1 MSAHGKATAGLI
13 PVADRVRW
21 LLFCRAGLVAALIG
35 ARFATSGGK
44 ISKAGLVAAGLGWL
58 ALTCASP
65 VLGRLGRTTARAAL
79 TVSLLGDG
87 VLLAIGWWALGGLAG
102 QVGHLVVL
110 HAVAV
115 TLLASFRTGTKI
127 ALWHSVLALLFLEAT
142 AAGLL
147 GPAVPV
153 PLATFGGYLAAI
165 WITVLATASF
175 AAMNERELRR
185 RRYDSEVLRALGLA
199 VAPEHDPT
207 RVASLLARFAQD
219 ELQASRCAV
228 AVQPRDGAGSETGGG
243 FVVTIAADGAVNVH
257 RRPTGVP
264 APAGPPATLLSRR
277 LDPDRQAWLTTL
289 MPDARNVIEVPF
301 DTEEASGVLVVEYP
315 KRSPQ
320 RSSQRV
326 ERRVVNT
333 AEQATA
339 HAGVA
344 IGRAILTDRI
354 RTAAET
360 DGLTGVANR
369 RRFDS
374 VLEAELRRA
383 TQVAVLLVDLDHF
396 KSVNDEHGHLVGDEV
411 LRQAAHAIQAVTGD
425 RGMVARY
432 GGEEFAV
439 ILTGVD
445 EATALDIAERTR
457 HAIATAPT
465 SVPITASL
473 GVAGCPLHGRST
485 AHLLAAADAALYEAK
500 RTGRDR
506 AVLAPPEAGQPGI
519 LFAA

>member
-1 MSAHGKATAGLI
+1 
-13 PVADRVRW
+13 
-21 LLFCRAGLVAALIG
+21 
-35 ARFATSGGK
+35 
-44 ISKAGLVAAGLGWL
+44 
-58 ALTCASP
+58 
-65 VLGRLGRTTARAAL
+65 
-79 TVSLLGDG
+79 
-87 VLLAIGWWALGGLAG
+87 
-102 QVGHLVVL
+102 
-110 HAVAV
+110 
-115 TLLASFRTGTKI
+115 
-127 ALWHSVLALLFLEAT
+127 
-142 AAGLL
+142 
-147 GPAVPV
+147 
-153 PLATFGGYLAAI
+153 
-165 WITVLATASF
+165 
-175 AAMNERELRR
+175 MNERELRR

-199 VAPEHDPT
+199 VAPEHDPA

-228 AVQPRDGAGSETGGG
+228 AVQPHDGSGLDSGGG
-243 FVVTIAADGAVNVH
+243 FVVTIAADGAISVH
-257 RRPTGVP
+257 RRPAGIP
-264 APAGPPATLLSRR
+264 ASAGPSATLLSRR
-277 LDPDRQAWLTTL
+277 LDPVRHAWLTTL

-301 DTEEASGVLVVEYP
+301 ETEEASGLLVVEYP

-383 TQVAVLLVDLDHF
+383 TQVAVLLIDLDHF

-411 LRQAAHAIQAVTGD
+411 LRHAAHAIQAVSGD
-425 RGMVARY
+425 QGMVARY

-439 ILTGVD
+439 VLTGID
-445 EATALDIAERTR
+445 DPTALEIAERIR
-457 HAIATAPT
+457 HAVATAVT
-465 SVPITASL
+465 AVPVTASL
-473 GVAGCPLHGRST
+473 GVAGCPPHGRS
-485 AHLLAAADAALYEAK
+485 AALLLAAADAALYEAK
-500 RTGRDR
+500 RTGRNR
-506 AVLAPPEAGQPGI
+506 AVLAPPNAGQPGM

>member
-1 MSAHGKATAGLI
+1 
-13 PVADRVRW
+13 
-21 LLFCRAGLVAALIG
+21 
-35 ARFATSGGK
+35 
-44 ISKAGLVAAGLGWL
+44 
-58 ALTCASP
+58 
-65 VLGRLGRTTARAAL
+65 
-79 TVSLLGDG
+79 
-87 VLLAIGWWALGGLAG
+87 
-102 QVGHLVVL
+102 
-110 HAVAV
+110 VAV

-153 PLATFGGYLAAI
+153 PLAQFGGYLAAI

-185 RRYDSEVLRALGLA
+185 RRYDSEVLRAFGLA
-199 VAPEHDPT
+199 VLSEHDPT

-228 AVQPRDGAGSETGGG
+228 AVQPRDGSGSAAGGG
-243 FVVTIAADGAVNVH
+243 FVVMIAADGTVSVH
-257 RRPTGVP
+257 RRPAGVP
-264 APAGPPATLLSRR
+264 APAGPPATLLTPR
-277 LDPDRQAWLTTL
+277 LDPVRQAWLTTL

-301 DTEEASGVLVVEYP
+301 DTEEVSGVLVVDYP
-315 KRSPQ
+315 KRSPH

-374 VLEAELRRA
+374 VLETELRRA

-411 LRQAAHAIQAVTGD
+411 LRQAAHAIQAVASEHGMGE
-425 RGMVARY
+425 RGLVARY

-439 ILTGVD
+439 ILSGVD
-445 EATALDIAERTR
+445 DATALDIAERIR
-457 HAIATAPT
+457 HGIATAPT

-473 GVAGCPLHGRST
+473 GVAGYPLHGRS
-485 AHLLAAADAALYEAK
+485 AALLLAAADAALYEAK

-506 AVLAPPEAGQPGI
+506 AVLAPPDAGQPEI